1 MAAKTRIDE
10 LTEQLNYYNFQYYQR
25 AVSEISDTEFDMLL
39 KELETLEDQ
48 YPELVR
54 PDSPTHR
61 VGGTITKEFSTVQHR
76 VPMLS
81 LSNTYS
87 EDELREWDE
96 RVKKILATD
105 DYEYICEIKFDGISL
120 SMTYENGVLVRG
132 VTRGDGVQG
141 DDITANV
148 RTIKSMPLVVNPTET
163 SVAPAFPLRE
173 GISSLPY
180 GGRVRDGVFEVRGE
194 GFLPVA
200 EFNKINLS
208 LLDADKPP
216 LANPRN
222 AAAGTFKM
230 QDSAVVASRN
240 LDCYIY
246 DFLSEQTPFESHE
259 ESLQA
264 LRELGFNV
272 SDSWEKVNSIEEAIR
287 YIQSWEV
294 KRHSLA
300 CATDGIVIK
309 INNYVQ
315 REELGFTAKSPRWA
329 IAYKYK
335 AESKST
341 RLNGV
346 TFQVGRTGA
355 ITPVAELEPVELSQ
369 TTVRRATLHNADEI
383 ERLNLAIGDYV
394 FVEKAGEIIPKVTGV
409 DYHHPIPLLSGEGR
423 GGVRTPLKFPTNCP
437 ACGTVLVRNEGEA
450 AFYCTNEAGCP
461 PQIKGR
467 IEHFIHRKAMNIE
480 GLGEG
485 KIELLYEKNLIRD
498 AADLYGLTFDQLLG
512 LEKENVDEE
521 TGKVRVVSFQE
532 KTVENILN
540 GIEKSKNQPFEKLL
554 FAIGIRFV
562 GSTTAAKLAAYFKSM
577 DKLMVASKEEL
588 LAVPDV
594 GSKVAE
600 TLVDYFANE
609 ENVAFIRRLKA
620 AGLQTEAEE
629 TIFEI
634 EGEALI
640 GKIVLYTGTFTNYSR
655 TELEAKIEANGG
667 KLVTSVSKKLDF
679 LIVGDKP
686 GGSKIR
692 KAEQLGVRMISEA
705 EFEALLG

>member
-10 LTEQLNYYNFQYYQR
+10 LTEQLNHYNFQYYQR
-25 AVSEISDTEFDMLL
+25 AVSEVSDTEFDMLL
-39 KELETLEDQ
+39 KELETLEAQ
-48 YPELVR
+48 YPEFVR

-61 VGGTITKEFSTVQHR
+61 VGGTITKEFPTVQHR

-87 EDELREWDE
+87 EGELREWDE

-148 RTIKSMPLVVNPTET
+148 KTIRSMPLVV
-163 SVAPAFPLRE
+163 S
-173 GISSLPY
+173 GSISS
-180 GGRVRDGVFEVRGE
+180 FEVRGE
-194 GFLPVA
+194 GFLPVS
-200 EFNKINLS
+200 EFNKINRG
-208 LLDADKPP
+208 LLAADKPP

-287 YIQSWEV
+287 YIQDWEV

-309 INNYVQ
+309 INNYIQ
-315 REELGFTAKSPRWA
+315 RKELGFTAKSPRWA

-355 ITPVAELEPVELSQ
+355 VTPVAELEPVELSQ
-369 TTVRRATLHNADEI
+369 TTVRRATLHNSDEI
-383 ERLNLAIGDYV
+383 ERLGLAIGDYV

-409 DYHHPIPLLSGEGR
+409 DHNHHISNPSPEGKGGESFPFYGYGGGASDEVRVPI
-423 GGVRTPLKFPTNCP
+423 KFPTNCP
-437 ACGTVLVRNEGEA
+437 ACGTVLVRQDGEA

-461 PQIKGR
+461 PQVRGR

-498 AADLYGLTFDQLLG
+498 AADLYTLTFNQLLG
-512 LEKENVDEE
+512 LEKESVDEE

-540 GIEKSKNQPFEKLL
+540 GIEKSKSQPFEKLL
-554 FAIGIRFV
+554 FAMGIRFV
-562 GSTTAAKLAAYFKSM
+562 GATTAAKLAAYFKSM
-577 DKLMVASKEEL
+577 NKLMVASQEEL

-600 TLVDYFANE
+600 TLVAYFSNE
-609 ENVAFIRRLKA
+609 QNREFIARLKA

-629 TIFEI
+629 TFFEV
-634 EGEALI
+634 ESEALA

-655 TELEAKIEANGG
+655 SELEAKIEANGG
-667 KLVTSVSKKLDF
+667 KLVTGVSKKLDF

-692 KAEQLGVRMISEA
+692 KAEQLGVKMISEA
-705 EFEALLG
+705 EFEALLT